1 MSSKAST
8 LRVRN
13 KRSRQSG
20 DITLVIVEGH
30 TEEKYFNDLARLY
43 GSNTIVLRG
52 QGTDPTSLVE
62 YAIKIFLNG
71 RQGNSRI
78 ERISAKNFPPRIFD
92 NIFIVFD
99 EDEKPEERN
108 KAIAIIEEFSSKHKK
123 VKITACDSRPN
134 FELWILL
141 HFEKLQPHAYTI
153 SDIDKKLRRHM
164 ENYSKSMDGLLSL
177 IENQTSFAKENAK
190 FLRDSIH
197 REENDCFTNV
207 DFFVEHC
214 QKG

>member
-62 YAIKIFLNG
+62 YAIKIF
-71 RQGNSRI
+71 
-78 ERISAKNFPPRIFD
+78 
-92 NIFIVFD
+92 
-99 EDEKPEERN
+99 
-108 KAIAIIEEFSSKHKK
+108 
-123 VKITACDSRPN
+123 
-134 FELWILL
+134 
-141 HFEKLQPHAYTI
+141 
-153 SDIDKKLRRHM
+153 
-164 ENYSKSMDGLLSL
+164 
-177 IENQTSFAKENAK
+177 
-190 FLRDSIH
+190 
-197 REENDCFTNV
+197 
-207 DFFVEHC
+207 
-214 QKG
+214 